1 MDIIIS
7 FLVSVMASVAGYYIC
22 KWLDRNHQTASLKRN
37 PMDWSSMGFH
47 CVSLELFLSW
57 LLLQYNELKFMSILV
72 SQKSYYSNYQEYTYK
87 TTETTPRVLHPEKKK
102 KSGIVPIIIFTIVVL
117 LIIAA
122 FYFYPDLANFS
133 I

>member
-1 MDIIIS
+1 
-7 FLVSVMASVAGYYIC
+7 
-22 KWLDRNHQTASLKRN
+22 
-37 PMDWSSMGFH
+37 
-47 CVSLELFLSW
+47 
-57 LLLQYNELKFMSILV
+57 MSILV